1 MRAGDLMTMRDK
13 LTAIL
18 EIDSQAAR
26 RVFEEC
32 LSEDGDF
39 EVLGAGEDFAD
50 LLVREVHPEYG
61 ETELESVAA
70 LVADGGEREVFLT
83 AANYDAAVLMRL
95 MRQGVREFFPQPVPA
110 EEVRLALWRFK
121 ERRQGRAQQRA
132 SRQGRIINVFGA
144 KGGVGTTSLAVNL
157 AAACLTHKPGAS
169 VALMDMNLPF
179 GEAQLFLDLAPKY
192 HWGEVLGNIA
202 RLDATYLMSVM
213 SRHPSGL
220 YLLAPPSRLDDLQ
233 MATPDNISRL
243 LELMRQT
250 FDTVV
255 IDLGMYLDEIT
266 LKVMD
271 ISDAIVLVAVQNL
284 ACLAN
289 VRRFLDN
296 IRQAGQGLEEKLK
309 LVVNR
314 HLDDSDLTVEDM
326 EKALVQPVFRRI
338 PNDYKVTLTAINQG
352 KTLLETAPK
361 APVTKAVIELAQALV
376 PVEETKKKTG
386 LFGLKLL
393 TGRKG

>member
-1 MRAGDLMTMRDK
+1 
-13 LTAIL
+13 
-18 EIDSQAAR
+18 
-26 RVFEEC
+26 
-32 LSEDGDF
+32 
-39 EVLGAGEDFAD
+39 
-50 LLVREVHPEYG
+50 
-61 ETELESVAA
+61 
-70 LVADGGEREVFLT
+70 LT

-309 LVVNR
+309 LVINR

-326 EKALVQPVFRRI
+326 EKALVQPVFRRV

-376 PVEETKKKTG
+376 PVEETKTKKG

>member
-1 MRAGDLMTMRDK
+1 MRDK
-13 LTAIL
+13 LTVIL
-18 EIDSQAAR
+18 DMAPSAAR
-26 RVFEEC
+26 GAFEEC

-39 EVLGAGEDFAD
+39 EVLGAGEEYAD
-50 LLVREVHPEYG
+50 LLVRELAEGG
-61 ETELESVAA
+61 EAELEAVAEM
-70 LVADGGEREVFLT
+70 VARRGDREVFLT
-83 AANYDAAVLMRL
+83 AQAYDAEVLMRL
-95 MRQGVREFFPQPVPA
+95 MRQGVREFFPQPVDH
-110 EEVRLALWRFK
+110 EEVRMALWRFK
-121 ERRQGRAQQRA
+121 ERRESVQGPRR
-132 SRQGRIINVFGA
+132 SKQGRIINIFGA

-157 AAACLTHKPGAS
+157 AAACQTLKDGAS

-192 HWGEVLGNIA
+192 HWGEVLGNIS

-233 MATPDNISRL
+233 MATPENISKL
-243 LELMRQT
+243 LELMRQV

-271 ISDAIVLVAVQNL
+271 ISDAIVLVSVQNL
-284 ACLAN
+284 PCLAN

-296 IRQAGQGLEEKLK
+296 VRHAEAGLEDKLK
-309 LVVNR
+309 IVVNR
-314 HLDDSDLTVEDM
+314 HLEESDLVVEDM
-326 EKALVQPVFRRI
+326 EKALGLPVFWRV
-338 PNDYKVTLTAINQG
+338 PNDYKTTLSAINQG

-361 APVTKAVIELAQALV
+361 APVTRALCDLAAALA
-376 PVEETKKKTG
+376 PASPAQETKKS
-386 LFGLKLL
+386 LFGLKFLR
-393 TGRKG
+393 GRS

>member
-1 MRAGDLMTMRDK
+1 MRDK
-13 LTAIL
+13 LTVIL
-18 EIDSQAAR
+18 DMAPSAAR
-26 RVFEEC
+26 GAFEEC

-39 EVLGAGEDFAD
+39 EVLGAGEEYAD
-50 LLVREVHPEYG
+50 LLVRELAEGG
-61 ETELESVAA
+61 EAELEAVAEM
-70 LVADGGEREVFLT
+70 VARRGDREVFLT
-83 AANYDAAVLMRL
+83 AQAYDAEVLMRL
-95 MRQGVREFFPQPVPA
+95 MRQGVREFFPQPVDH
-110 EEVRLALWRFK
+110 EEVRMALWRFK
-121 ERRQGRAQQRA
+121 ERRESVQGPRR
-132 SRQGRIINVFGA
+132 SKQGRIINIFGA

-157 AAACLTHKPGAS
+157 AAACQTHREGAS

-192 HWGEVLGNIA
+192 HWGEVLGNIS

-233 MATPDNISRL
+233 MATPENISKL
-243 LELMRQT
+243 LELMRQV

-271 ISDAIVLVAVQNL
+271 ISDAIVLVSVQNL
-284 ACLAN
+284 PCLAN

-296 IRQAGQGLEEKLK
+296 VRHAEAGLEDKLK
-309 LVVNR
+309 IVVNR
-314 HLDDSDLTVEDM
+314 HLEESDLVVEDM
-326 EKALVQPVFRRI
+326 EKALGLPVFWRV
-338 PNDYKVTLTAINQG
+338 PNDYKTTLSAINQG

-361 APVTKAVIELAQALV
+361 APVTRALGDLAVALSPASPAQ
-376 PVEETKKKTG
+376 ETKKS
-386 LFGLKLL
+386 LFGLKFLR
-393 TGRKG
+393 GRS

>member
-1 MRAGDLMTMRDK
+1 MAMQDK
-13 LTAIL
+13 LTVIL
-18 EIDSQAAR
+18 ELDAPVVR

-39 EVLGAGEDFAD
+39 EVLGAGEAFAD
-50 LLVREVHPEYG
+50 LLVREIRPEAG
-61 ETELESVAA
+61 EAELEAVAERMA
-70 LVADGGEREVFLT
+70 QGGDQEIFLT
-83 AANYDAAVLMRL
+83 AEAYDAEILMRL
-95 MRQGVREFFPQPVPA
+95 MRQGVREFFPQPVSP
-110 EEVRLALWRFK
+110 EEVRMALWRFK
-121 ERRQGRAQQRA
+121 ERRASQMGRRA
-132 SRQGRIINVFGA
+132 SKQGRIINVFGA
-144 KGGVGTTSLAVNL
+144 KGGVGTTSVAVNL
-157 AAACLTHKPGAS
+157 AASFLSHKPGAT

-179 GEAQLFLDLAPKY
+179 GEAQLFLDLVPKY
-192 HWGEVLGNIA
+192 HWGEVLGNIG

-213 SRHPSGL
+213 SRHASGL

-233 MATPDNISRL
+233 MATPENISRL
-243 LELMRQT
+243 LELMRQI
-250 FDTVV
+250 FDTVI

-271 ISDAIVLVAVQNL
+271 ISDAIVLVCVQNL

-296 IRQAGQGLEEKLK
+296 IRHAETGLEEKLR

-314 HLDDSDLTVEDM
+314 HLEESDLTVQDM
-326 EKALVQPVFRRI
+326 EKALGLPVFRRV
-338 PNDYKVTLTAINQG
+338 PNDYQTTLSAINQG
-352 KTLLETAPK
+352 KTLLSAAPK
-361 APVTKAVIELAQALV
+361 SAVARALGDLAHALA
-376 PVEETKKKTG
+376 PVEEGERKKG